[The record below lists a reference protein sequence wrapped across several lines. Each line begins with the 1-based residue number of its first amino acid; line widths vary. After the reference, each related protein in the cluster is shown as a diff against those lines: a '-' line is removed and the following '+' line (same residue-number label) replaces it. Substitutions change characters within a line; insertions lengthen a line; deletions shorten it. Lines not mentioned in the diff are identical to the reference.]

1 MESWEIEAKFCR
13 LAPCGRQKTCGF
25 YLGTFATPCQN
36 ALLWE
41 QEVEGS
47 IAHCQRQMEAPQRKA
62 AGPKKKAPVRFG
74 PYRKFGD
81 RQYYLLASTLDKRE
95 AEKTKERAKI
105 QGSLVRVV
113 QTSVEG
119 KPAYLVY
126 VFRLGKTPEG
136 QRKADRLN
144 RGR

>member
-1 MESWEIEAKFCR
+1 M
-13 LAPCGRQKTCGF
+13 
-25 YLGTFATPCQN
+25 ATSRN
-36 ALLWE
+36 K
-41 QEVEGS
+41 S
-47 IAHCQRQMEAPQRKA
+47 
-62 AGPKKKAPVRFG
+62 PVRFG